1 MTATKNTL
9 LIANFDS
16 GVGYA
21 WALIEDFWIAID
33 QENKKINRGSIIC
46 YPSISTVAP
55 KIVAAKIATSIH
67 DFNNKSATQII
78 KNIQFILRNNIDTLY
93 ITDQKKRS
101 YKYGLYRFFG
111 VKKVI
116 VHDHSPGRRKDQNK
130 IIATVKK
137 TFANAI
143 PGITCNAAFAVSPY
157 IAKRLHE
164 INALPVESIYEITN
178 GIKLRHTQPK
188 KLSSDAVRIVSVARL
203 TPYKGIDFS
212 LHVIA
217 KALQQLPSK
226 TLHYYVIGD
235 GPELNSL
242 KELTRY
248 LGLSEV
254 VTFTGKLDHLNVIE
268 KLKTCDI
275 AFHPSK
281 GEAMSLA
288 ILEYMQSELAILTSD
303 NPSVCSAFEANKEG
317 ITYQENNILDAAE
330 KLTMLSLDSELRLRL
345 GQKARKKVISHYSD
359 SLMMEKFIMAYS
371 KVISA

>member
-1 MTATKNTL
+1 MTATQNTL

-33 QENKKINRGSIIC
+33 LENKKINRGSIIC

-55 KIVAAKIATSIH
+55 KIIAADIATCTH
-67 DFNNKSATQII
+67 DFNKKSSAQLL
-78 KNIQFILRNNIDTLY
+78 KNIQFILKNNIDTLY

-101 YKYGLYRFFG
+101 YKYGIYRLFG
-111 VKKVI
+111 VKTII

-130 IIATVKK
+130 IIATLKRI
-137 TFANAI
+137 FANSI

-164 INALPVESIYEITN
+164 INALPVELIYEITN
-178 GIKLRHTQPK
+178 GIKLRDVKPK
-188 KLSSDAVRIVSVARL
+188 KPSSDAVNIVSVARL

-212 LHVIA
+212 LRVVA
-217 KALQQLPSK
+217 KALQQLPQKS
-226 TLHYYVIGD
+226 LHYYVIGD

-242 KELTRY
+242 QKLTRD
-248 LGLSEV
+248 LGLNEA
-254 VTFTGKLDHLNVIE
+254 VTFTGKLNHLDVIE
-268 KLKTCDI
+268 KLQTCDI

-303 NPSVCSAFEANKEG
+303 NPSVCSAFEVNKEG
-317 ITYQENNILDAAE
+317 VTYQENNILDAAE
-330 KLTMLSLDSELRLRL
+330 KLSMLSLDSELRLRL
-345 GQKARKKVISHYSD
+345 GQAARKKVISHYSD
-359 SLMMEKFIMAYS
+359 SLMMDKFIMAYS
-371 KVISA
+371 KVVFA